1 MNKYVK
7 IKFNGKINPLY
18 LLYVDEHYKW
28 TEEQKIL
35 QNKKSI
41 NIASMAFLDH
51 GQILVPED
59 SIPDLMSI
67 KAPYAWP
74 FKDTIFLVYESGH
87 WLTLTKDIEIIEEVN
102 SQFYPIERGA
112 AIVCEN
118 DPSNNK
124 WGKET
129 MDRIFKSYCKRFY
142 VEAKSLHYMLSFRH
156 RSEEEIIEA
165 FKNAPGILFD
175 SSFTEVDWW
184 ELLLRCYIK
193 SKSEAV
199 IMTSNEYKTG
209 DSLKRFELCIGMAEK
224 AGIKINY

>member
-7 IKFNGKINPLY
+7 IKFNGTTINPSY
-18 LLYVDEHYKW
+18 LLYVDQNYKW
-28 TEEQKIL
+28 TEEQRIL

-41 NIASMAFLDH
+41 GIASMAFLDH

-59 SIPDLMSI
+59 SLPDLMSI
-67 KAPYAWP
+67 KAPYTQP
-74 FKDTIFLVYESGH
+74 FWDVVFLVSEGGN
-87 WLTLTKDIEIIEEVN
+87 WLTLTKDIEIVEEVN
-102 SQFYPIERGA
+102 SQFYPIEKDA
-112 AIVCEN
+112 VVICEN
-118 DPSNNK
+118 DPFDKHRGHLDNF
-124 WGKET
+124 
-129 MDRIFKSYCKRFY
+129 FKGLCKKHY
-142 VEAKSLHYMLSFRH
+142 VDAKSLHYMFSFRH
-156 RSEEEIIEA
+156 RSEEEIIDT

-199 IMTSNEYKTG
+199 IITSNEYKKG
-209 DSLKRFELCIGMAEK
+209 DSLERFKLCIGMAEK